1 MAKSAAPALVAAII
15 TAAGIVPVAFAA
27 FKVTS
32 SVPSN
37 CTSGYGYDAGYGYGY
52 GYESSTCT
60 TPGSSAPIGGGSAY
74 NPTPVGSTNNGSNS
88 NNGNNSG
95 NTGSDNTG
103 TGDTDN
109 IDGSTDDGAVNPAK
123 WTMTSIDGQ
132 LCKAYASG
140 FDPESRGA
148 YLYACVNNITTKRD
162 ISSSI
167 FYGPV
172 IRKEFAKMISNY
184 AVNVMGMTPDT
195 TRVCNF
201 NDVNGEDAEMMNSIK
216 MACQL
221 GLMGY
226 KGNGLEKLM

>member
-1 MAKSAAPALVAAII
+1 MA
-15 TAAGIVPVAFAA
+15 
-27 FKVTS
+27 
-32 SVPSN
+32 
-37 CTSGYGYDAGYGYGY
+37 
-52 GYESSTCT
+52 
-60 TPGSSAPIGGGSAY
+60 
-74 NPTPVGSTNNGSNS
+74 
-88 NNGNNSG
+88 
-95 NTGSDNTG
+95 
-103 TGDTDN
+103 
-109 IDGSTDDGAVNPAK
+109 
-123 WTMTSIDGQ
+123 SIDGQ

-162 ISSSI
+162 IMDAI

-195 TRVCNF
+195 TLQCEF
-201 NDVNGEDAEMMNSIK
+201 NDMVGEDAEMQMYVK

-226 KGNGLEKLM
+226 KGNGMEKLM